1 MTLLLTM
8 VPSLVKGIFGMSQMN
23 KANQIENQNPRP
35 NEQVTPAITQMMGL
49 LKGQSMATDIPG
61 GENARNQIG
70 GATAAGVNAA
80 SNMSSGA
87 EGIGAANQMVA
98 TGQNAQA
105 GLAGQAQQYVA
116 GKQSEYTNAMGQYLA
131 PEQRRVESWN
141 KEQPYLQAM
150 QTARELRTAGPQN
163 MFGGVSGMFG
173 AGAAAAAPDFY
184 SMLNSGKT
192 YGGTKGGG
200 VTLDDLMKEI
210 QSLGGNKSS
219 LSKGFP
225 VAQEGFTS

>member
-1 MTLLLTM
+1 
-8 VPSLVKGIFGMSQMN
+8 
-23 KANQIENQNPRP
+23 
-35 NEQVTPAITQMMGL
+35 
-49 LKGQSMATDIPG
+49 
-61 GENARNQIG
+61 
-70 GATAAGVNAA
+70 
-80 SNMSSGA
+80 
-87 EGIGAANQMVA
+87 
-98 TGQNAQA
+98 
-105 GLAGQAQQYVA
+105 
-116 GKQSEYTNAMGQYLA
+116 
-131 PEQRRVESWN
+131 
-141 KEQPYLQAM
+141 
-150 QTARELRTAGPQN
+150 
-163 MFGGVSGMFG
+163 MFG